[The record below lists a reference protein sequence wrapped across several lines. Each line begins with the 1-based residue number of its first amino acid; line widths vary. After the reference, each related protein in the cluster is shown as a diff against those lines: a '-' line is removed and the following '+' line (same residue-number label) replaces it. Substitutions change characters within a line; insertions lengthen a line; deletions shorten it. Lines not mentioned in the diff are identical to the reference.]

1 MNTLRRLTPLAGL
14 GGVALVIAGLATDR
28 APSSDW
34 PDARIQG
41 WYLHHGVGL
50 WLLSAYLVAAGAPL
64 LIVFV
69 AELRQ
74 RFVAAGAGQR
84 AQSIALA
91 AGIAWAVTLLTGA
104 GLDAAVPAAMTFSHA
119 PAPGADISRFTLG
132 AAYGTLV
139 MFSALA
145 AALLALTASL
155 ASLRHRVLPRWLA
168 LVGIPASLLMLANA
182 ALPMAVITLWYAA
195 ASISLAV
202 RPPTDLRA
210 LEPAPTGAT
219 ADAYA

>member
-1 MNTLRRLTPLAGL
+1 MNTLRRLTPLTGL
-14 GGVALVIAGLATDR
+14 GGVALVIAGLAADR

-34 PDARIQG
+34 TDARIQS
-41 WYLHHGVGL
+41 WYLHHGLGL

-64 LIVFV
+64 LIAFV

-74 RFVAAGAGQR
+74 RFAAAGAGER

-91 AGIAWAVTLLTGA
+91 AGIAWAVTLLAGA
-104 GLDAAVPAAMTFSHA
+104 GLYAAVPAAMTFSDA

-132 AAYGTLV
+132 AAYGTIV

-145 AALLALTASL
+145 AALLAFTISVV
-155 ASLRHRVLPRWLA
+155 SLRHRVLPRWLA
-168 LVGIPASLLMLANA
+168 IVGIPASLLMLANA

-195 ASISLAV
+195 ASVSLAV
-202 RPPTDLRA
+202 RRPTQVA
-210 LEPAPTGAT
+210 AVEPMAAGST
-219 ADAYA
+219 ADAYV

>member
-1 MNTLRRLTPLAGL
+1 MNPLQRLTPLAGL

-28 APSSDW
+28 APSSGW
-34 PDARIQG
+34 PDARIQA
-41 WYLHHGVGL
+41 WYLHHGLGL

-64 LIVFV
+64 LIAFV
-69 AELRQ
+69 AELRH
-74 RFVAAGAGQR
+74 RFAAAGAGQR

-145 AALLALTASL
+145 AALLALTTSIV
-155 ASLRHRVLPRWLA
+155 SLRHRVLPRWLA

-195 ASISLAV
+195 ASISLAL
-202 RPPTDLRA
+202 RSRTDVGA
-210 LEPAPTGAT
+210 LEPTPVGST